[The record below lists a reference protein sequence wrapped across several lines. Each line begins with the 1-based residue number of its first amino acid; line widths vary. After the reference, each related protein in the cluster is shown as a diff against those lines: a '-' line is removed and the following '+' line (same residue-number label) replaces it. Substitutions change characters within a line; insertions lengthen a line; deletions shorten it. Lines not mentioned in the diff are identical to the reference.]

1 MAVVIV
7 TGASRGIGLAATSFL
22 LEAFNATVVAISR
35 TRTPELDALATAHPG
50 SLQAVQCDMPVTFR
64 TLASEPL
71 ADNLYR
77 TDEPAFTA
85 AIQSVLA
92 KHGHLDG
99 LILNAGTIEPLVPV
113 ASADTPLD
121 AWRTHFEINVYS
133 LITALKA
140 AVPSLRDSPKG
151 GRVVFVSSGAAISG
165 IAGWGPYNA
174 SKAAMNS
181 LNRTLAEEEK
191 GKIVSIAVRPGKVD
205 TNMQGEIRESGGLHM
220 AHDVHQS
227 FVREKR
233 EGLLLK
239 PEQPGY
245 VIAALSL
252 HARESLSGEFVSW
265 DDERCREFRRPS

>member
-22 LEAFNATVVAISR
+22 LETFNATVVAISR
-35 TRTPELDALATAHPG
+35 TRTPELDVLATAHPG
-50 SLQAVQCDMPVTFR
+50 SLQTVQCDI
-64 TLASEPL
+64 
-71 ADNLYR
+71 
-77 TDEPAFTA
+77 TDELAFTA
-85 AIQSVLA
+85 AIQSVIA

-113 ASADTPLD
+113 ASVDTPLD
-121 AWRTHFEINVYS
+121 AWRTHFEVNVYS
-133 LITALKA
+133 LITALKV
-140 AVPSLRDSPKG
+140 AVPPLRDSPKG
-151 GRVVFVSSGAAISG
+151 GRVVFVSSGAAIGG

-181 LNRTLAEEEK
+181 LNRTLAEEER

-205 TNMQGEIRESGGLHM
+205 TNMQGEIRESGGLYM

-227 FVREKR
+227 FIREKR

-239 PEQPGY
+239 PKQPGY

-252 HARESLSGEFVSW
+252 HAPESLSGEFVSW
-265 DDERCREFRRPS
+265 DDERCREFRRHS

>member
-7 TGASRGIGLAATSFL
+7 TGASRGIGLAATSYL
-22 LEAFNATVVAISR
+22 LGTFKATVVAISR
-35 TRTPELDALATAHPG
+35 TRTLELDALAVMHPET
-50 SLQAVQCDMPVTFR
+50 LQVVQCDMPVTFR

-71 ADNLYR
+71 ANNPHR
-77 TDEPAFTA
+77 TDELAFTA
-85 AIQSVLA
+85 AIQSVLV

-99 LILNAGTIEPLVPV
+99 LILNAGTMEPLTRI

-140 AVPSLRDSPKG
+140 GVPPLRDNPKG
-151 GRVVFVSSGAAISG
+151 GRVVFVSSGAAVG
-165 IAGWGPYNA
+165 GPTGWGPYSA

-191 GKIVSIAVRPGKVD
+191 GKIISVAVRPGKVD
-205 TNMQGEIRESGGLHM
+205 TDMQLGLRELGGLHM
-220 AHDVHQS
+220 AHDFHQS
-227 FVREKR
+227 LIREKR

-245 VIAALSL
+245 AIAALSL
-252 HARESLSGEFVSW
+252 HAPESLSGEFINW
-265 DDERCREFRRPS
+265 DDEICREFLPSS

>member
-35 TRTPELDALATAHPG
+35 TRTPELDALTTAHPG
-50 SLQAVQCDMPVTFR
+50 SLQAVQCDMP
-64 TLASEPL
+64 
-71 ADNLYR
+71 
-77 TDEPAFTA
+77 PAFTA

-99 LILNAGTIEPLVPV
+99 LILNAGAIEPLVPV

-151 GRVVFVSSGAAISG
+151 GRVVFVSSGAAILG
-165 IAGWGPYNA
+165 IAGWGPYSA

-181 LNRTLAEEEK
+181 LNRLDYYWRLRHWHEEEK

-252 HARESLSGEFVSW
+252 HAPESLSGEFVNW

>member
-50 SLQAVQCDMPVTFR
+50 SLQA
-64 TLASEPL
+64 PL

-99 LILNAGTIEPLVPV
+99 LILNAGTIEPL
-113 ASADTPLD
+113 
-121 AWRTHFEINVYS
+121 
-133 LITALKA
+133 A

-151 GRVVFVSSGAAISG
+151 GRVVFVSSGAAIGG

-205 TNMQGEIRESGGLHM
+205 TNMQGEIRGSGGLHM

-252 HARESLSGEFVSW
+252 HAQESLSGEFVSW